1 MGGRAGGPRGFA
13 LVIVLWTLVL
23 LTLIATQ
30 MTGTGRTEVRLAAN
44 LRGAAVAQAAA
55 DGCVYAA
62 IQRLLADPAGLWPP
76 DPAPRTE
83 RVQGASVVT
92 QLGSE
97 DGRFDLNSA
106 PAEVLVALL
115 RALGVDGNQ
124 AQALA
129 SDIVLWR
136 FPSARGTER
145 MRAYQQAG
153 LDYGPPGAPFESV
166 AELALVL
173 GMTRDVYDRMRP
185 HVTVFHEG
193 DPDGRAAGAVVR
205 GVLTTMGVAG
215 AVGRGQA
222 RPGRVAVIEV
232 DAEAGGSRASRRAV
246 VRIGA
251 SADRGGWAILAWE

>member
-1 MGGRAGGPRGFA
+1 M
-13 LVIVLWTLVL
+13 L

-30 MTGTGRTEVRLAAN
+30 MTGTGRMEARLAAN
-44 LRGAAVAQAAA
+44 LRGAAVAQAVA

-76 DPAPRTE
+76 DPAPRAE
-83 RVQGASVVT
+83 RVQGAAVVT
-92 QLGSE
+92 RLGSE

-124 AQALA
+124 AVALA

-173 GMTRDVYDRMRP
+173 GMTRDVHDRMRP

-193 DPDGRAAGAVVR
+193 DPDVRAAGAVVR
-205 GVLTTMGVAG
+205 GVLGAMGVG
-215 AVGRGQA
+215 SAVGPGQA

-232 DAEAGGSRASRRAV
+232 EAAEAGGSRASRRAV